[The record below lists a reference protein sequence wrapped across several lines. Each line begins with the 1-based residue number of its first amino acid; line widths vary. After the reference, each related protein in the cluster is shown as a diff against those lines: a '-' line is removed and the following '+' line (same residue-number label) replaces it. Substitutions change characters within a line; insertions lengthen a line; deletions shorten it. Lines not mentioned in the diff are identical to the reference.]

1 MPRNARLSLVIT
13 LAVSFVLIVLA
24 CTGQKK
30 EEATST
36 STSAAPHA
44 AFAARGLASASQT
57 SITIPP
63 PGFPAFPAD
72 TSVPAPTATLAQ
84 AAVFA
89 WNEFITAT
97 WPAQPCTPAVC
108 TTSSTAMFNRDVPDP
123 NGIYGQTAGS
133 LGAPL
138 VWETFRHKVEIF
150 PGTTNANYM
159 QQAPPHGLNLS
170 LSDLG
175 YNDPPQY
182 NYATYP
188 TTQVTG
194 ACNPNDPNN
203 ATTAWV
209 NADENSQIFLDT
221 MYAGVLGPTG
231 TQPSSS
237 QEILFLAKGNSVQ
250 YQYLVNPAN
259 FQAGDTNLYDGIWNH
274 AGPGAPASETSTPL
288 YGTAVTNFLTYQ
300 TAVLKPTQPPPT
312 SPPTLQAPYV
322 SFPPGTVEAKSAW
335 RPLTTSESAPCL
347 TPNSTMP
354 CKFHMAMIRMYHPSG
369 NGACWQQAPWGMVAL
384 HIIQKTPTA
393 PYFIY
398 ATFSQADNILDSN
411 GKPVEDENGNMKN
424 NNPGPNLDTGLPVG
438 AKNPIPVGPQNP
450 VVATM
455 ATATTYETYNVTTAQ
470 CSAGPRL
477 YLLNLNYGTPYD
489 PQGPICVNQRTHPIP
504 QTIIDANTAAHAA
517 MMSYNTA
524 NKLGSTPWL
533 YYKLVNVQAAPINK
547 PNPGSLYTGP
557 DAATF
562 YQSND
567 VVETNYNLQ
576 NFSGR
581 LVNATGG
588 LLMSDFTTDPSNP
601 PSQTNPAAV
610 FQNVFYLQN
619 PNGSPVTTFNTG
631 GCLGCHGNA
640 QQAGDNF
647 SFILNVGRND
657 APETLSAST
666 TAQPAALAAKVKKFR
681 LPQPHYNLHH

>member
-1 MPRNARLSLVIT
+1 M
-13 LAVSFVLIVLA
+13 
-24 CTGQKK
+24 
-30 EEATST
+30 
-36 STSAAPHA
+36 
-44 AFAARGLASASQT
+44 
-57 SITIPP
+57 
-63 PGFPAFPAD
+63 
-72 TSVPAPTATLAQ
+72 
-84 AAVFA
+84 
-89 WNEFITAT
+89 
-97 WPAQPCTPAVC
+97 
-108 TTSSTAMFNRDVPDP
+108 
-123 NGIYGQTAGS
+123 
-133 LGAPL
+133 
-138 VWETFRHKVEIF
+138 WETFRHKVEIF
-150 PGTTNANYM
+150 PGTTSADYT

-170 LSDLG
+170 ASDLG

-259 FQAGDTNLYDGIWNH
+259 FQPNDTNVYDGIWNH
-274 AGPGAPASETSTPL
+274 AGPGVSGETSTPL
-288 YGTAVTNFLTYQ
+288 YGKAVANFATYQ
-300 TAVLKPTQPPPT
+300 AAVLANQQA
-312 SPPTLQAPYV
+312 TLQAPYV

-335 RPLTTSESAPCL
+335 RPLTQSESAPCL
-347 TPNSTMP
+347 TPNSTTP
-354 CKFHMAMIRMYHPSG
+354 CRFHMAMVRTYQSVNNG
-369 NGACWQQAPWGMVAL
+369 NAACWQQAPWGMVAL

-411 GKPVEDENGNMKN
+411 GKPVEDVNGNMIN
-424 NNPGPNLDTGLPVG
+424 TNPGPNLDSGYLPVPN
-438 AKNPIPVGPQNP
+438 AQNP

-455 ATATTYETYNVTTAQ
+455 ATATTNETYNVGLTPTTLAK

-477 YLLNLNYGTPYD
+477 YLVNSSSPNGSGGSYV

-517 MMSYNTA
+517 ITSYNA
-524 NKLGSTPWL
+524 SNNGGKSTPWL
-533 YYKLVNVQAAPINK
+533 FYKLVNVQAAPINK
-547 PNPGSLYTGP
+547 PNPGGVYTGA
-557 DAATF
+557 DSATY

-576 NFSGR
+576 FFSGR
-581 LVNATGG
+581 LVSHGPSFNPPYNG
-588 LLMSDFTTDPSNP
+588 LLMSDFTTDPFSPPP
-601 PSQTNPAAV
+601 PSAV

-619 PNGSPVTTFNTG
+619 PNGSPVTTFNMG
-631 GCLGCHGNA
+631 GCMGCHGNA

-657 APETLSAST
+657 APEPLPAPTI
-666 TAQPAALAAKVKKFR
+666 TAQAVQSKAVAAKVKKFR
-681 LPQPHYNLHH
+681 LPQPHYNLPK